1 MREGK
6 RERKKTGFE
15 GKCSTGLLSSLKQA
29 PFNKLQDGGTD
40 TEMSR
45 GLARC

>member
-6 RERKKTGFE
+6 ERKREREKTGFE

-29 PFNKLQDGGTD
+29 PFNKPQDGGTD
-40 TEMSR
+40 TGMS
-45 GLARC
+45 